1 MSDDVSRQAGHRA
14 RVASAW
20 ELGAVGAE
28 REDDG
33 SYSVTVSVL
42 ATQEG
47 EVTAGVDVRV
57 RLDEHR
63 QVLSVGLA
71 RPMGVV
77 LDASTLQRF
86 AWARWLTV
94 ADAAVRDLQA
104 PETSPHPL
112 TDYFGAGVDLEKL
125 RRNAKRRQEAPRRPG
140 RRGHSDDFYRAVSE
154 RYRHFR
160 WSGSTS
166 PTKDLADAYG
176 VTRNTAAGWVK
187 VAREKKLLPLAHRNR
202 AG

>member
-1 MSDDVSRQAGHRA
+1 MSGKGA
-14 RVASAW
+14 RVTGAW

-33 SYSVTVSVL
+33 SYSVTISAV

-57 RLDEHR
+57 RLDERR

-94 ADAAVRDLQA
+94 ADAAVRDLRV
-104 PETSPHPL
+104 PEASPHPL
-112 TDYFGAGVDLEKL
+112 NDYFSAGADLEKL
-125 RRNAKRRQEAPRRPG
+125 HRNTRRRQEAPRRPG
-140 RRGHSDDFYRAVSE
+140 RRGHSDDFYREVSE
-154 RYRHFR
+154 YYRHRR
-160 WSGSTS
+160 WAGSTS
-166 PTKDLADAYG
+166 PTQDLANEYG

-187 VAREKKLLPLAHRNR
+187 VARERKLLPLAHRNR